1 MGLLT
6 EALAAAKCFNE
17 GIKAKLGLDIKPIK
31 RMTYSPSPVVRADL
45 RRRNVPLGVVRAD
58 GSWIRVNDDDYAVPP
73 DDAGY
78 GIMVM
83 GVPVGDE
90 AFVAAVMAKKVRGTV
105 SKINSTFESL
115 RNSHKQ
121 TLHCIAYY
129 CLNSLF
135 DHWLQGLLPQ
145 HSVAHAR
152 LVDDALDAVLRHT
165 LVPGALDDPLT
176 LRRLRM
182 PARHGGIGF
191 RACADTGTE
200 FAVKRLAGFIGR
212 STRLSYA
219 CSMSPPRM
227 VSSLLAT
234 LMALLR
240 SLDPA
245 PLMKR
250 KVIGMRT

>member
-1 MGLLT
+1 MGPLT

-121 TLHCIAYY
+121 TLHCIA
-129 CLNSLF
+129 
-135 DHWLQGLLPQ
+135 
-145 HSVAHAR
+145 
-152 LVDDALDAVLRHT
+152 
-165 LVPGALDDPLT
+165 
-176 LRRLRM
+176 
-182 PARHGGIGF
+182 
-191 RACADTGTE
+191 
-200 FAVKRLAGFIGR
+200 
-212 STRLSYA
+212 
-219 CSMSPPRM
+219 
-227 VSSLLAT
+227 
-234 LMALLR
+234 
-240 SLDPA
+240 
-245 PLMKR
+245 
-250 KVIGMRT
+250 